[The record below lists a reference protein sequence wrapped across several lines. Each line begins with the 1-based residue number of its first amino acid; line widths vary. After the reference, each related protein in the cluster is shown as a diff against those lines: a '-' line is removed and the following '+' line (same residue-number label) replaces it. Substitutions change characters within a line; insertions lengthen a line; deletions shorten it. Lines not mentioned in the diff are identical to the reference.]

1 MDYAHDWRCVRCHN
15 NWGACQ
21 CIELDE
27 AQWEAQ
33 ELAPY
38 IHERILDP
46 EPNTSERDGS
56 VPVGIFWG
64 LVVEGVIAGIVLLAC
79 LWL

>member
-1 MDYAHDWRCVRCHN
+1 MDYAHDWRCAVCHLD
-15 NWGACQ
+15 WSQ
-21 CIELDE
+21 CGCIQLSESE
-27 AQWEAQ
+27 WEAQ
-33 ELAPY
+33 KLAPY

-64 LVVEGVIAGIVLLAC
+64 FVIEGVIAGIVLLLV